1 MLLSRCTECETS
13 SVRGLDTQLI
23 HQVNLIKPGLLVRI
37 DDIPQL
43 QLGGSVHPWVQKGMR
58 DCLVRLF
65 KRYPDLSLKVN
76 SAYRTIV
83 GQALLFSHGQ
93 AKRCG
98 IDIVAPPGAS
108 NHNNASSFDLEN
120 WNDEHE
126 NVPIIEIME
135 DFGFGWLGRRVK
147 KDPMHFDCIACIDMR
162 SISIKAFQQLHN
174 LANPQD
180 KLAIDGDYG
189 QLVASRLRNAPIEG
203 FPNLPAGYPPRI
215 LKFTE
220 PLQAGNDV
228 GKLQLDLRAA
238 GIKIEKADKIF
249 GEGMKKAV
257 MEYQAKMGMVAD
269 GVAGRATLIALN
281 PPAPSNVAWCK
292 PI

>member
-13 SVRGLDTQLI
+13 SVRALDNQLI

-43 QLGGSVHPWVQKGMR
+43 ELGGSVHPWVQKGMR

-65 KRYPDLSLKVN
+65 KRYPTLTLKVN

-120 WNDEHE
+120 WNGEHE
-126 NVPIIEIME
+126 GRRIIDIME

-147 KDPMHFDCIACIDMR
+147 KDPMHFDCTACIDMR
-162 SISIKAFQQLHN
+162 SISIKAFQLLHN

-189 QLVASRLRNAPIEG
+189 QLTASRLRIAPIYG
-203 FPNLPAGYPPRI
+203 FANLPAGYPPRI
-215 LKFTE
+215 LRFTE
-220 PLQAGNDV
+220 PLQSGDDV

-238 GIKIEKADKIF
+238 GIKVEKADKIF
-249 GEGMKKAV
+249 GAGLDKAV
-257 MEYQAKMGMVAD
+257 KEYQAKVGMVAD
-269 GVAGRATLIALN
+269 GVVGKATLLALN
-281 PPAPSNVAWCK
+281 PPAPNVA
-292 PI
+292 